1 MAGTGRNQGANVDTA
16 VALSRAGTTQQTT
29 IIGTLLVGLG
39 GVGVVFLASRLLMSG
54 RRGSHKE

>member
-1 MAGTGRNQGANVDTA
+1 VDTA